1 MTTDMEKFQEMEP
14 SLKYIITNF
23 SNPSLKNGF

>member
-1 MTTDMEKFQEMEP
+1 MTTDMEKIQEMEP

-23 SNPSLKNGF
+23 SNLSFKNGF